1 MYVFVIILQLL
12 RVTRNLVKM
21 AARVAWWQVL
31 GLANALVATLAMRAK
46 KVCIPFDIAT
56 LIYSS
61 FDKAG
66 IHLKRDVCSK
76 CKSIRYPN

>member
-1 MYVFVIILQLL
+1 M
-12 RVTRNLVKM
+12 THSLVKM
-21 AARVAWWQVL
+21 AARVTWWQVL
-31 GLANALVATLAMRAK
+31 GLAHALTATLVTRVK
-46 KVCIPFDIAT
+46 KVREPFDIAT